1 MSKCILIENFYE
13 PNMLIKLPY
22 LNIDNFHTTF
32 RMKIKSLPLVL
43 IIWFLSNSCQKCI
56 LIEQTITGPVIT
68 CAEKSYINKSIPNT
82 PTIYFSFNEFIKPIP
97 DPFNITQLT
106 GPHPIPT
113 AITNIRS
120 NFSAYDS
127 IKKRYVFEYT
137 YIDNA
142 FQIAHIHHYDVNTN
156 ISTFFSQKDNF
167 VSPVF
172 SQGNLYA
179 IRVRVDN
186 FVVNYE
192 VIQIDPLTGAQIS
205 SVSTKTITVKS
216 PCTAATMSS
225 VCNGGDLIY
234 FLSGT
239 NLIEVNV
246 STKTSR
252 YIDIDPSFNATNN
265 NVIYLG
271 LEYKRD
277 EGLLLALKN
286 INRVSTLVSIKINPT
301 PVLTTIFDIAS
312 KFPDIGDRQ
321 INPEFYSTTYDPCDN
336 SYYISELHKIS
347 APLSTY
353 LIEVN
358 LDRKEMKF
366 KEVAEYFY
374 GWEFGR

>member
-1 MSKCILIENFYE
+1 
-13 PNMLIKLPY
+13 
-22 LNIDNFHTTF
+22 
-32 RMKIKSLPLVL
+32 
-43 IIWFLSNSCQKCI
+43 
-56 LIEQTITGPVIT
+56 
-68 CAEKSYINKSIPNT
+68 
-82 PTIYFSFNEFIKPIP
+82 
-97 DPFNITQLT
+97 
-106 GPHPIPT
+106 
-113 AITNIRS
+113 
-120 NFSAYDS
+120 
-127 IKKRYVFEYT
+127 
-137 YIDNA
+137 
-142 FQIAHIHHYDVNTN
+142 
-156 ISTFFSQKDNF
+156 
-167 VSPVF
+167 
-172 SQGNLYA
+172 
-179 IRVRVDN
+179 
-186 FVVNYE
+186 
-192 VIQIDPLTGAQIS
+192 
-205 SVSTKTITVKS
+205 
-216 PCTAATMSS
+216 MSS

-312 KFPDIGDRQ
+312 KFPDIVDRQ